1 MECCSIMAKQL
12 YRVYLLL
19 GSNMGDRE
27 KILDRAVLELIDALL
42 PDYTEVYSLN
52 EAVNTSALY
61 ETEPWGFECKDK
73 FMNQAFTC
81 ITELPPHKVLE
92 ECLRIER
99 ELGRVRNGAQF
110 NEKGERV
117 YSSRP
122 IDIDILLAYEQKTAG
137 SGNME
142 NVVGGRRNLSGSK
155 GKKDGKR
162 ETGNLVWELCRID
175 DEDLVVPHPRL
186 HEREFAK
193 LPMREFVKGA
203 PRGFTDFV
211 K

>member
-1 MECCSIMAKQL
+1 MAKQL

-27 KILDRAVLELIDALL
+27 EILDRAVLELIDALL

-137 SGNME
+137 SGNIE
-142 NVVGGRRNLSGSK
+142 NVVGERRNLSLLSC
-155 GKKDGKR
+155 
-162 ETGNLVWELCRID
+162 L
-175 DEDLVVPHPRL
+175 
-186 HEREFAK
+186 
-193 LPMREFVKGA
+193 
-203 PRGFTDFV
+203 
-211 K
+211 

>member
-1 MECCSIMAKQL
+1 MAKQL

-27 KILDRAVLELIDALL
+27 EILDRAVLELIDALL

-142 NVVGGRRNLSGSK
+142 NVVGERRNLSGSK
-155 GKKDGKR
+155 KRQGGKR
-162 ETGNLVWELCRID
+162 GDGNFVWELCRID
-175 DEDLVVPHPRL
+175 DEDLLVPHPRL

-193 LPMREFVKGA
+193 LPMREFIKGA
-203 PRGFTDFV
+203 PKGFADFV

>member
-1 MECCSIMAKQL
+1 MAKQL

-27 KILDRAVLELIDALL
+27 EILDRAVLELIDALL

-110 NEKGERV
+110 
-117 YSSRP
+117 
-122 IDIDILLAYEQKTAG
+122 
-137 SGNME
+137 
-142 NVVGGRRNLSGSK
+142 
-155 GKKDGKR
+155 KDPA
-162 ETGNLVWELCRID
+162 I
-175 DEDLVVPHPRL
+175 
-186 HEREFAK
+186 
-193 LPMREFVKGA
+193 
-203 PRGFTDFV
+203 
-211 K
+211 

>member
-1 MECCSIMAKQL
+1 MAKQL

-27 KILDRAVLELIDALL
+27 EILDRAVLELIDALL

-142 NVVGGRRNLSGSK
+142 NVVGERRNLSGSK
-155 GKKDGKR
+155 GKKTAK
-162 ETGNLVWELCRID
+162 
-175 DEDLVVPHPRL
+175 
-186 HEREFAK
+186 ERQAIWYGSFA
-193 LPMREFVKGA
+193 V
-203 PRGFTDFV
+203 
-211 K
+211 